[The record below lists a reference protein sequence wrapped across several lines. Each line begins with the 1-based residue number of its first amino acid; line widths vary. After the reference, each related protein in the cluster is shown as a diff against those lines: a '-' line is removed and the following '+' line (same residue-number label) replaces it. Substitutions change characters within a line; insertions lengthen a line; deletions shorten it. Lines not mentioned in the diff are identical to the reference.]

1 MQLQMTDSGTQPF
14 SNFVSSCPAG
24 IFQQNSK
31 LLATDPGR
39 QIHASDH
46 ITQLPGNLFDHLI
59 PKRMAIAVV
68 DLLEQIDV
76 SDNQAERTVSSQRPL
91 MHGRKTPLKRPPV
104 GDPG

>member
-1 MQLQMTDSGTQPF
+1 MQLQTTDSGTQPF
-14 SNFVSSCPAG
+14 SNLESSCPVG

-39 QIHASDH
+39 KIHASDLLA
-46 ITQLPGNLFDHLI
+46 QLPGNLFDHLI

-76 SDNQAERTVSSQRPL
+76 TDNQAERAVSSQRPL
-91 MHGRKTPLKRPPV
+91 IHGRKTPLKRPPV